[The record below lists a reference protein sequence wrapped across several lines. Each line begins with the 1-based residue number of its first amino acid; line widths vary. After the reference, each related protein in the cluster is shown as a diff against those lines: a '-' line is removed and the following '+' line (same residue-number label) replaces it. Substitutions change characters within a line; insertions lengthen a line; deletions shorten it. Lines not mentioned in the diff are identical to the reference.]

1 MHKKLLYRFFEG
13 SCSPSEIE
21 KVRAWVSA
29 SPENEKVFFE
39 ESALFDAMQVVPYP
53 VELPNHSPNTKWI
66 LFTRELLKIAAIILL
81 VLSGVA
87 TWQYIDKSACAQA
100 LNTIEVPAGKSA
112 NVTLSDGSKVWLN
125 ARSTLRYP
133 SVFEKNERNVFL
145 EGEAYFEV
153 SADKKNPF
161 TVHTEAH
168 DIRVFGT
175 SFHVEVTPERFSVA
189 LMEGSLKV
197 CSSVQGQETLLTP
210 GHMVYM
216 KDGKLRGKEITDY
229 NPYRWREGL
238 ICFDNIHFPELMDL
252 FEKYYAVKIKIDNTT
267 VNDYV
272 CTGKFRQ
279 SDGIDYALNILRN
292 DVRFTYVREEDT
304 NIIHIK

>member
-1 MHKKLLYRFFEG
+1 
-13 SCSPSEIE
+13 
-21 KVRAWVSA
+21 
-29 SPENEKVFFE
+29 
-39 ESALFDAMQVVPYP
+39 
-53 VELPNHSPNTKWI
+53 
-66 LFTRELLKIAAIILL
+66 
-81 VLSGVA
+81 
-87 TWQYIDKSACAQA
+87 
-100 LNTIEVPAGKSA
+100 
-112 NVTLSDGSKVWLN
+112 
-125 ARSTLRYP
+125 
-133 SVFEKNERNVFL
+133 
-145 EGEAYFEV
+145 
-153 SADKKNPF
+153 
-161 TVHTEAH
+161 
-168 DIRVFGT
+168 
-175 SFHVEVTPERFSVA
+175 
-189 LMEGSLKV
+189 
-197 CSSVQGQETLLTP
+197 
-210 GHMVYM
+210 MVYM